1 MAFDD
6 PSIRG
11 GAALSAAG
19 PGGSLGDDE
28 PGPSPARDVRA
39 RTPWQLAWRRLR
51 RDKATMVMGGVAL
64 LAVLIAF
71 LAPVLT
77 AWGVLDPYNFHKDLI
92 DGAGGGLPNAAG
104 GASLAHPFGVEPQTG
119 RDVFS
124 RVMLGVSYSLTI
136 ALSASL
142 LTIIVGTI
150 VGIISGFAGGAVDF
164 WISRVID
171 MILSFPQTLMLIAL
185 SAMFV
190 GVLVSF
196 GVPDGAPANGL
207 YIILFLSLFQWPAF
221 ARIVRGQVLSLRE
234 REFVEAARSLGA
246 RNPRIWFKELLPNL
260 WAPILVYFSLYLP
273 QFVSAEAALSFL
285 GVGIKPPTPTLG
297 NVLTSSVVY
306 STAAPLFFFTPA
318 ATIAI
323 IVLAFNLLGDGLRD
337 ALDPRASR

>member
-1 MAFDD
+1 
-6 PSIRG
+6 
-11 GAALSAAG
+11 
-19 PGGSLGDDE
+19 
-28 PGPSPARDVRA
+28 
-39 RTPWQLAWRRLR
+39 
-51 RDKATMVMGGVAL
+51 
-64 LAVLIAF
+64 
-71 LAPVLT
+71 
-77 AWGVLDPYNFHKDLI
+77 
-92 DGAGGGLPNAAG
+92 
-104 GASLAHPFGVEPQTG
+104 
-119 RDVFS
+119 
-124 RVMLGVSYSLTI
+124 MLGVSFSLTI

-142 LTIIVGTI
+142 LTIVVGTV
-150 VGIISGFAGGAVDF
+150 VGIISGFVGGAVDF
-164 WISRVID
+164 WISRIID

-260 WAPILVYFSLYLP
+260 WAPVLVYFSLYLP